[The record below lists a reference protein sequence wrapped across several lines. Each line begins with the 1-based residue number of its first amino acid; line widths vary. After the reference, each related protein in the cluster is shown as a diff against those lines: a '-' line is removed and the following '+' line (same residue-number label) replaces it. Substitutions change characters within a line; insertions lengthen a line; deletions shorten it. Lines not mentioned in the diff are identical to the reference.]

1 MKIEQVFSLLVHSKS
16 IITFNNCSNHN
27 VEHIMEKISMQIKYN
42 SLYFC
47 FSGDVDVDWSI
58 SNKDLEVTQRTKLF
72 HNCYF
77 YVY

>member
-27 VEHIMEKISMQIKYN
+27 VEHIMEKNSMQIKYN